1 ITGGFV
7 SAADGSPSAR
17 LLAAWL
23 QLQLQVPIEYRE
35 SKRGEHDGSIHE
47 VVLSRASGDIKL
59 ARLNS
64 SVAHLEQPGQ
74 PRHDV
79 TLMRRS
85 LRDCLAEE
93 LRRLDPDV
101 VYGAVITNGIA
112 GLGL

>member
-1 ITGGFV
+1 MT
-7 SAADGSPSAR
+7 
-17 LLAAWL
+17 
-23 QLQLQVPIEYRE
+23 
-35 SKRGEHDGSIHE
+35 
-47 VVLSRASGDIKL
+47 RASGEIKL

-64 SVAHLEQPGQ
+64 NVAHLEQPGQ

-101 VYGAVITNGIA
+101 VYGSVITKGIE